1 MKQFFAVFGLLA
13 VIMFAGSAF
22 LNDAVVTY
30 KVDLNQST
38 VAWKAAKV
46 TGQHNGF
53 VKVKSGE
60 LTFTEGLLSGGSFVI
75 DMTSI
80 DCSDLQG
87 EWKDKLVG
95 HLKSPDFFDV
105 QNYPTSTFN
114 ITRVIPQ
121 GAGRY
126 KVEGNIE
133 IKKFKKDIRFVAN
146 VTEDAN
152 SVKAAATFQ
161 LDRTDFEVKYG
172 SGTFFG
178 NLGDKTIYDEFDMT
192 INLVASKLS
201 KQN

>member
-1 MKQFFAVFGLLA
+1 MKQFFAMVSLLA
-13 VIMFAGSAF
+13 VMVFVGSAF
-22 LNDAVVTY
+22 LSDAVVTY
-30 KVDLNQST
+30 KVDLAQSS

-46 TGQHNGF
+46 TGEHSGF

-60 LTFTEGLLSGGSFVI
+60 LTFTDGLLSGGSFVI
-75 DMTSI
+75 DMTTI

-105 QNYPTSTFN
+105 QNHPTSTFN

-146 VTEDAN
+146 VTEDAG
-152 SVKAAATFQ
+152 SIKATAAFQ
-161 LDRTDFEVKYG
+161 LDRTDYEVKYG

-192 INLVASKLS
+192 INLVAK
-201 KQN
+201 K

>member
-1 MKQFFAVFGLLA
+1 MKQFFAMVSLLA
-13 VIMFAGSAF
+13 VMVFVGSAF
-22 LNDAVVTY
+22 LSDAVVTY
-30 KVDLNQST
+30 KVDLTQSS

-46 TGQHNGF
+46 TGEHSGF

-60 LTFTEGLLSGGSFVI
+60 LTFTDGLLSGGSFVI
-75 DMTSI
+75 DMTTI

-105 QNYPTSTFN
+105 QNHPTSTFN

-146 VTEDAN
+146 VTEDAG
-152 SVKAAATFQ
+152 SIKATAAFQ
-161 LDRTDFEVKYG
+161 LDRTDYEVKYG

-192 INLVASKLS
+192 INLVAK
-201 KQN
+201 K